1 MKLSWILPIHL
12 IQLGWSAFVAYA
24 IGSGHALWW
33 EGALAAALVAV
44 DGGITIA
51 QTQNVKFSILPLKL
65 SISKKP

>member
-1 MKLSWILPIHL
+1 MKLSLILYVHL

-24 IGSGHALWW
+24 IGSGHAVWW

-51 QTQNVKFSILPLKL
+51 QTQNVQLSVLPFKL